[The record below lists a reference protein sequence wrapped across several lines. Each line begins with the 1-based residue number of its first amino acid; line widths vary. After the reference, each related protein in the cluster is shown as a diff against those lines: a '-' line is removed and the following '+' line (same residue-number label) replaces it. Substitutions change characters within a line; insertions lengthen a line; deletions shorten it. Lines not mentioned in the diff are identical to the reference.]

1 VQVPSMAI
9 RYGGI
14 QSHRHPA
21 KQIQASNQHPASSKI
36 SPRDADPRSCYGP
49 ESGLLG
55 SSGPVSG
62 KPGLL
67 GQEGGRRGSIGMYC
81 PSTVGTVRGYMWYI
95 QYSTCGTSFV
105 RRPMRRG
112 GEVRRDTETVLL
124 LQYQYHPGKV
134 RARPRSC
141 TGTP

>member
-21 KQIQASNQHPASSKI
+21 KQIQASIQHPASSEI

-55 SSGPVSG
+55 SSGPVGG

-67 GQEGGRRGSIGMYC
+67 GQEGGRRGSIGMYWNVLSKYRGLC
-81 PSTVGTVRGYMWYI
+81 TRVHVVHTVLYVWYI
-95 QYSTCGTSFV
+95 WGQATDEKHGIPSYDG
-105 RRPMRRG
+105 
-112 GEVRRDTETVLL
+112 L
-124 LQYQYHPGKV
+124 
-134 RARPRSC
+134 
-141 TGTP
+141 